1 MGGLGLLG
9 FLFIYVLGGLTFI
22 PLFTAAALLHAYLT
36 FPVHEDVAAR
46 DHEAVSII
54 RPGDDVNAIK
64 RAQQTLGE
72 KHQPRD
78 SHESEVFAGWFAVSR
93 EYTERGLNGKPPE
106 RVTPIG
112 STTVS
117 APSPSVYQSM
127 YRSIFE
133 RKPSNSPIENKGNG
147 KPPKKGNN
155 VFYVVLRQADE
166 LHPSINR

>member
-1 MGGLGLLG
+1 MGALLA

-22 PLFTAAALLHAYLT
+22 PLLIAAILVHAYLT
-36 FPVHEDVAAR
+36 FPIHNNTTDR
-46 DHEAVSII
+46 DGRAESIVQ
-54 RPGDDVNAIK
+54 PGDDVDAIK

-78 SHESEVFAGWFAVSR
+78 GHESEVFAGWFAVSR

-106 RVTPIG
+106 RVTPLG

-147 KPPKKGNN
+147 KLPKRGNN
-155 VFYVVLRQADE
+155 VFYVVLR
-166 LHPSINR
+166 

>member
-1 MGGLGLLG
+1 MMGGMLA
-9 FLFIYVLGGLTFI
+9 FLFIYVLGGLTFL
-22 PLFTAAALLHAYLT
+22 PLLLAAVLVHAYLT
-36 FPVHEDVAAR
+36 FPVHDNDNDAGQDR
-46 DHEAVSII
+46 NPNSII
-54 RPGDDVNAIK
+54 EAGDDVDAIK

-72 KHQPRD
+72 KYQPRD
-78 SHESEVFAGWFAVSR
+78 LHESEVFAGWFAVSR

-147 KPPKKGNN
+147 KPQKRGNN
-155 VFYVVLRQADE
+155 VFYVVLR
-166 LHPSINR
+166 